1 MAKKGEFVMKRDYSE
16 LCKEIR
22 KRFLEEPFADV
33 YDVFSD
39 VAVCNLME
47 NKNVDEANKY
57 IKNTALYMDRP
68 HPEGRDVRGEN
79 DFAAMRLV
87 IAIYEVYDKINDEN
101 KALIKQ
107 FFLERD
113 FTSMYGS
120 ENHVF
125 MMRVARYL
133 AAQFYKEDFKQF
145 GLTYEEAL
153 ATDKKYILDFIKFRA
168 KYGIGEFTSAYLL
181 VDTYMCAT
189 LANYAEDAE
198 VKNMAQMGLDLLL
211 IEALHNLDKNG
222 YIAGGAGRTYHYNGV
237 GGHST
242 EKIKKM
248 YVDFEAKAEHHGAQT
263 PHCFDEFIVD
273 AYLNRKYPDEVF
285 EQKHL
290 HSMYAWRTDI
300 PDWAHIDKLHKA
312 GSISKYTYL
321 TENYGIGAICHQD
334 DYPVDETED
343 YVYAHHQ
350 QVEWSMVIPGESDED
365 STKLYTSHPG
375 LTDQHRHWTGD
386 LDCCCSKAYANK
398 NTVLTIYD
406 IEKPDKLEYTH
417 MFLEL
422 EKYDKVEKFENMLF
436 LRKNNI
442 NVYVHVANPYTID
455 VKEKELISNGRKN
468 AYVFRVEPDTD
479 FDLFVEKYKNIPVIF
494 DKNTMHLEFDGL
506 FIDKNSNGKIDA
518 PEQYP
523 YPYVYRSNLVEAK
536 WGEGIV
542 YVHDKDKTL
551 VLDFNENRKYIK

>member
-1 MAKKGEFVMKRDYSE
+1 MTKEEFFVKRDFKT
-16 LCKEIR
+16 LCNEIR
-22 KRFLEEPFADV
+22 KNFLKAPFYDEF
-33 YDVFSD
+33 DVFSD
-39 VAVCNLME
+39 VAICKLIE
-47 NKNVDEANKY
+47 NTEIDEANKF

-68 HPEGRDVRGEN
+68 HPHGRDVRGEN
-79 DFAAMRLV
+79 DFAAMRLC

-101 KALIKQ
+101 KALIKK

-145 GLTYEEAL
+145 GLTYEEVL
-153 ATDKKYILDFIKFRA
+153 QTDKKYILDFIKFRG
-168 KYGIGEFTSAYLL
+168 KYGIGEFTSAYLN

-189 LANYAEDAE
+189 LANYAEDEE

-222 YIAGGAGRTYHYNGV
+222 YIAGGVGRTYNYNTV
-237 GGHST
+237 GKHST
-242 EKIKKM
+242 EIIKRM
-248 YVDFEAKAEHHGAQT
+248 FVDGERLADHHAAQT
-263 PHCFDEFIVD
+263 PFYFDEFIID

-285 EQKHL
+285 EEKHL

-321 TENYGIGAICHQD
+321 SDDYGIGAICNQD

-350 QVEWSMVIPGESDED
+350 QVEWSLLLPDENAGD

-398 NTVLTIYD
+398 NTLLTIYD

-417 MFLEL
+417 MFLEIG
-422 EKYDKVEKFENMLF
+422 KYDQIEKDGNNLF
-436 LRKNNI
+436 LRKK
-442 NVYVHVANPYTID
+442 NVNVFVHVANSYTLN
-455 VKEKELISNGRKN
+455 VKENELISQGRKN
-468 AYVFRVEPDTD
+468 AYVFRVEVGTD
-479 FDLFVEKYKNIPVIF
+479 FNEFIEKYKNMPIIF
-494 DKNTMHLEFDGL
+494 DENAMRIEFDGL
-506 FIDKNSNGKIDA
+506 FLDKNGNGKIDS
-518 PEQYP
+518 PENYP
-523 YPYVYRSNLVEAK
+523 YGYVYRSNMVTAK
-536 WGEGIV
+536 WGEGTV
-542 YVHDKDKTL
+542 YVHNGDKTL

>member
-1 MAKKGEFVMKRDYSE
+1 MKRDFNE
-16 LCKEIR
+16 LCKKIR
-22 KRFLEEPFADV
+22 KRFLSVPFEDEF
-33 YDVFSD
+33 DVFSD
-39 VAVCNLME
+39 VAICKLME
-47 NKNVDEANKY
+47 DTDIDEANKY

-68 HPEGRDVRGEN
+68 HPHNRDVRGEN
-79 DFAAMRLV
+79 DFAAMRLI
-87 IAIYEVYDKINDEN
+87 IAIYEAYDKINDEN
-101 KALIKQ
+101 KELIKK

-145 GLTYEEAL
+145 GLTYKEVL
-153 ATDKKYILDFIKFRA
+153 GTDKKYILDFIKFRA
-168 KYGIGEFTSAYLL
+168 KYGVGEFTSAYLT

-189 LANYAEDAE
+189 LSNYAEDEE

-237 GGHST
+237 GDHST
-242 EKIKKM
+242 ERIKRM
-248 YVDFEAKAEHHGAQT
+248 YVDFEILDEHHGAQT
-263 PHCFDEFIVD
+263 PHCFDDFIID
-273 AYLNRKYPDEVF
+273 AYLNRKYPDEAF

-300 PDWAHIDKLHKA
+300 PDWKHIEKLHKA

-321 TENYGIGAICHQD
+321 SDDYSIGAICNQD
-334 DYPVDETED
+334 EYPVDETED

-350 QVEWSMVIPGESDED
+350 QVEWSLLIPDENGEK

-398 NTVLTIYD
+398 NTLLTIYD
-406 IEKPDKLEYTH
+406 IEKEDKLEYTH
-417 MFLEL
+417 MFFEIS
-422 EKYDKVEKFENMLF
+422 KFDRIENDGNNLF
-436 LRKNNI
+436 LRKK
-442 NVYVHVANPYTID
+442 NVNVFVHVANSYTLN
-455 VKEKELISNGRKN
+455 VKENELVSQGRKN
-468 AYVFRVEPDTD
+468 GYVFRVEVGTD
-479 FDLFVEKYKNIPVIF
+479 FDEFVEKYKNMPINF
-494 DKNTMHLEFDGL
+494 DKDTMRLEFDGL
-506 FIDKNSNGKIDA
+506 FIDKNGNGKIDA
-518 PEQYP
+518 PDKYP
-523 YPYVYRSNLVEAK
+523 YGYVYRSNMVTAK

-542 YVHDKDKTL
+542 YVHDKEKTL